1 MADEEFENT
10 DAGASKTEKVESQRL
25 KNGSLVMMK
34 GNPCK
39 VTEVTTAKPGK
50 HGSAKA
56 TIVGIDI
63 FTNKKV
69 EDSAPTGATIR
80 VPIVEKKEY
89 EVADISEDGFVS
101 LILDD
106 GSLKENLKLPDG
118 DEEIK
123 NTLQG
128 IWDGRADN
136 AQVYFTVIS
145 SVGQEKLI
153 AGRIK
158 EWSWCQ

>member
-1 MADEEFENT
+1 MSDNEEFEKGDSGSTNT
-10 DAGASKTEKVESQRL
+10 VPIQVGSVKKGGYCML
-25 KNGSLVMMK
+25 KGF
-34 GNPCK
+34 PCK
-39 VTEVTTAKPGK
+39 VTDYSTAKPGK

-89 EVADISEDGFVS
+89 EVADISEDDFVS

-106 GSLKENLKLPDG
+106 GSLKEDLKLPKD
-118 DEEIK
+118 D
-123 NTLQG
+123 
-128 IWDGRADN
+128 
-136 AQVYFTVIS
+136 
-145 SVGQEKLI
+145 
-153 AGRIK
+153 
-158 EWSWCQ
+158 

>member
-1 MADEEFENT
+1 M
-10 DAGASKTEKVESQRL
+10 
-25 KNGSLVMMK
+25 
-34 GNPCK
+34 
-39 VTEVTTAKPGK
+39 
-50 HGSAKA
+50 
-56 TIVGIDI
+56 
-63 FTNKKV
+63 
-69 EDSAPTGATIR
+69 
-80 VPIVEKKEY
+80 EKKEY

-158 EWSWCQ
+158 E

>member
-1 MADEEFENT
+1 MSDDEQFDKG
-10 DAGASKTEKVESQRL
+10 DAGSTNTVPIQVGSVKKGGYCML
-25 KNGSLVMMK
+25 KGQ
-34 GNPCK
+34 PCK
-39 VTEVTTAKPGK
+39 VTDYSTAKPGK

-56 TIVGIDI
+56 TMVGIDI

-69 EDSAPTGATIR
+69 EDTAPAGATFYA
-80 VPIVEKKEY
+80 PIVEKKEY

-106 GSLKENLKLPDG
+106 GSLKEDLKLPKDD
-118 DEEIK
+118 DEIAKE
-123 NTLQG
+123 LQK

-145 SVGQEKLI
+145 AVGQEKLI
-153 AGRIK
+153 SGRIK
-158 EWSWCQ
+158 E